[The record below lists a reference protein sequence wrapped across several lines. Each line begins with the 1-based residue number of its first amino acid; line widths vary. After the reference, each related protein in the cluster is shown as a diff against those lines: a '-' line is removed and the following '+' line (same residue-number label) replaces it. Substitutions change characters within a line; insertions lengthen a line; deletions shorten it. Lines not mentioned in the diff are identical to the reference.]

1 MQDGTLEFP
10 EKGTPQGGVVSPLLA
25 NLFLHYAFDQW
36 MVREFPNVPF
46 ERYADDAVCH
56 CKSQSQALQLK
67 QKLEARMKEVG
78 LELHPKKTKV
88 VYCKDDDRRGDY
100 AEVSFDFLGYTF
112 RSRRSKNRWGK
123 HFINFTPAIS
133 NKAAK
138 AIRHKSRDWNWPLR
152 SDKELEDLARMF
164 NPIIQGW
171 INYYGR
177 YYKSALYPTLKCL
190 DRRLIMWATRKYK
203 RLRNHRRRAAQWLN
217 RIAHKQPWLFAHWR
231 LLYAKA

>member
-1 MQDGTLEFP
+1 LLPRLSVHQINRASIVINRNYHGCPCNCTL
-10 EKGTPQGGVVSPLLA
+10 
-25 NLFLHYAFDQW
+25 
-36 MVREFPNVPF
+36 
-46 ERYADDAVCH
+46 
-56 CKSQSQALQLK
+56 
-67 QKLEARMKEVG
+67 
-78 LELHPKKTKV
+78 
-88 VYCKDDDRRGDY
+88 
-100 AEVSFDFLGYTF
+100 
-112 RSRRSKNRWGK
+112 
-123 HFINFTPAIS
+123 
-133 NKAAK
+133 
-138 AIRHKSRDWNWPLR
+138 

-171 INYYGR
+171 VNYYGR

>member
-1 MQDGTLEFP
+1 
-10 EKGTPQGGVVSPLLA
+10 
-25 NLFLHYAFDQW
+25 

-56 CKSQSQALQLK
+56 CKSKSQAQQLK

-88 VYCKDDDRRGDY
+88 VYCKDDDRRGNY
-100 AEVSFDFLGYTF
+100 SEVSFDFLGYTF

-138 AIRHKSRDWNWPLR
+138 ALRRKSRDWNWPLH
-152 SDKELEDLARMF
+152 SDKQLEDLARMF

-177 YYKSALYPTLKCL
+177 YYKSALYPTFQCL
-190 DRRLIMWATRKYK
+190 ERRLIMWATRKYK

-217 RIAHKQPWLFAHWR
+217 RIACKQPWLFAHWR
-231 LLYAKA
+231 LLYAKADG